1 MDMADTHSLNILNR
15 ESASTPASSMGI
27 GRREAVRRL
36 LAGAGGALVIPGLA
50 EAHPMHKHLSDAA
63 TFAAA
68 DAKAAA
74 TDWAPEFLDPHQNET
89 LIALAERIV
98 PGSTKAQV
106 NRFIDLLLT
115 VDTQDNQKQFMAAL
129 SAFEGESLT
138 RFGHPYIA
146 LSEDQQNKILD
157 AASTA
162 KAGGGQGNESAPGS
176 SATSGGPTEPTRV
189 TIRDHFENMK
199 GWVSGA
205 YYSSEIGMR
214 KLGWTGDFMF
224 ESFPGCEHPEGHH

>member
-1 MDMADTHSLNILNR
+1 MDDTQTLKVLNLKPKGMAG
-15 ESASTPASSMGI
+15 SSSGM

-36 LAGAGGALVIPGLA
+36 LAGAGGALVVPGLA
-50 EAHPMHKHLSDAA
+50 AAHPMHKHLSDAA

-74 TDWAPEFLDPHQNET
+74 TDWGPEFLDAHENET
-89 LIALAERIV
+89 LVALAERII
-98 PGSTKAQV
+98 PGSSKAQV

-129 SAFEGESLT
+129 SAFEGASLS

-157 AASTA
+157 TASTA
-162 KAGGGQGNESAPGS
+162 KPSGGQGTENVPGS
-176 SATSGGPTEPTRV
+176 SSASGGPTEPARV

-214 KLGWTGDFMF
+214 ELGWTGDYMF
-224 ESFPGCEHPEGHH
+224 ESFPGCEHPDGHH

>member
-1 MDMADTHSLNILNR
+1 MADTQTLKVLDQKLNG
-15 ESASTPASSMGI
+15 TPPPSGGM

-36 LAGAGGALVIPGLA
+36 LAGVGGALVLPGLA
-50 EAHPMHKHLSDAA
+50 AAHPMHKHLSDPS

-74 TDWAPEFLDPHQNET
+74 ADWAPEFLDAHENET
-89 LIALAERIV
+89 LVVLAERIV

-129 SAFEGESLT
+129 SAFEGESLS
-138 RFGHPYIA
+138 RFGHPYVA

-157 AASTA
+157 VASTA
-162 KAGGGQGNESAPGS
+162 KSGGGQANDNMPASS
-176 SATSGGPTEPTRV
+176 SASGGSTEPARV

-214 KLGWTGDFMF
+214 ELGWTGDYMF
-224 ESFPGCEHPEGHH
+224 ESFPGCEHPNGHH